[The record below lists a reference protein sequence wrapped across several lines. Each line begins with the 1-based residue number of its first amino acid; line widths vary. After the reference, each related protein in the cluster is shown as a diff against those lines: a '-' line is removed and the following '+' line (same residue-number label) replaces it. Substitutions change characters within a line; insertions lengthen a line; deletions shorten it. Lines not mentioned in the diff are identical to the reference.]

1 MLSNFLST
9 PLWGDLTGISK
20 ANGKGET
27 ATRPT
32 MVDFALSE
40 EEEMLRDLAHEFAE
54 TELRPNAEH
63 WDNNSEYPR
72 EAIRLAHET
81 GLTNLHVP
89 ESCGGMGMGVMAEVL
104 VQEELAWGDPG
115 FATAAYANG
124 LTGAPIITG
133 GTDEQKQKYLG
144 MLVNDGA
151 LCSYCV
157 TEPVAGSDVQG
168 IKTNAV
174 LKGDHYLL
182 NGTKMFITGAGYAD
196 WFFVLAYTDKEAGYK
211 GMSGFIVESSWDG
224 VTIGKKEDVMGQRCS
239 DTRSVIFEDVKVP
252 VENLVGGKEGNG
264 WFNAMVAFDL
274 SRPSVAAHAVGVARA
289 AYEHS
294 LAYAQERET
303 FGKPILAHQMIMSKL
318 ADMKTNIEAARL
330 LVWKSAWLA
339 DNNLPNTEAAAHAK
353 RFAADMATEATIEAV
368 QIFGGYGYTE
378 EYPVA
383 RLMRAAKVMQIYE
396 GASEIQRLIIGR
408 EITR

>member
-1 MLSNFLST
+1 MLSDFLST
-9 PLWGDLTGISK
+9 PIRGDLTGLSK

-27 ATRPT
+27 AARPT

-63 WDNNSEYPR
+63 WDNNREYPR

-144 MLVNDGA
+144 MLVNDAA

-174 LKGDHYLL
+174 LNGDHYLL

-239 DTRSVIFEDVKVP
+239 DTRAVIFEDVKVP

-289 AYEHS
+289 AYEHA